1 MRLCGVNGQVMT
13 AAGADGNWL
22 TEDTAAQDISAVGNP
37 YLFTARRWDA
47 ATGLYHYRARD
58 YTPAL
63 GRFLQSDPIGYA
75 DSMNLYA
82 YVNNN
87 PLNWVDPWGLWQ
99 DHNQFGRLG
108 RGAKW
113 KWTV

>member
-1 MRLCGVNGQVMT
+1 MA

-63 GRFLQSDPIGYA
+63 GRFLQTDPIGYA